1 MNPIKTDTPTATA
14 SDLLSDV
21 LTEEASLENTRRAAL
36 RSLGKVGLGLA
47 FASAPAT
54 LFASAARAQSNPRTV
69 SDVLLFALTLEYLER
84 NFYNTALDSKT
95 LSMPD
100 DVRAFYEI
108 VADHE
113 SDHVDFLI
121 AQIAGDQNPAPPDPP
136 VPDFDFTA
144 GGTLDPFNDYP
155 TFLLLSQAFE
165 DTGVRAYKGQVPF
178 LIDASAVLTAALGI
192 HSVEARHASKVRRLR
207 GSQGW
212 IPFDES
218 PAPAVAAVYAGMNQ
232 TVKYNIDV
240 PAVSG
245 IGAEQVTEAWDE
257 PLTTEEVLNIVA
269 PFIVGDNPLTGR
281 NRR

>member
-14 SDLLSDV
+14 ADLLSDV

-69 SDVLLFALTLEYLER
+69 TDVLLFALTLEYLE
-84 NFYNTALDSKT
+84 S
-95 LSMPD
+95 
-100 DVRAFYEI
+100 AFYTQALASGVIPDGPARDLYTIIAEHEAAH
-108 VADHE
+108 VA
-113 SDHVDFLI
+113 FLR
-121 AQIAGDQNPAPPDPP
+121 AQIGTDAPPAPT
-136 VPDFDFTA
+136 FDFTA
-144 GGTLDPFNDYP
+144 GGTLDPFNDYA

-178 LIDASAVLTAALGI
+178 LIDASEVLTAALGI

-218 PAPAVAAVYAGMNQ
+218 PSPAVAAVYAGMNQ
-232 TVKYNIDV
+232 TVKSNIDV

-257 PLTTEEVLNIVA
+257 PLTTEEVLAIVA

-281 NRR
+281 GRR